1 MKRII
6 TFLVLLFG
14 VLSSLMA
21 HDAVVDGI
29 YYNLDTDNK
38 TAWVTFRGTSYSEYL
53 DEYSGNVEIPET
65 IVYKDELYSVIFIT
79 NDAFHFCKNLTS
91 VVIGNNVTSIKDW
104 AFSGCSA
111 LSSVTIGSAV
121 TSISDYAFNECRI
134 LDDIVIPE
142 NVTHIG
148 NYAFR
153 ECDKLSSINIPNS
166 GYNASFN
173 GIFYGC
179 ENLKE
184 VILPSKMTGIG
195 QYVFSG
201 CSALTS
207 ITLSENIKSIGSYAF
222 AGCTGITSVTLPKSV
237 NTIGA
242 NAFENC
248 TGLKTLQ
255 IGSGVTSIGEN
266 AFNGCSSLESVTS
279 YATTVPTVATS
290 SFENYNAYLYVP
302 CASKI
307 DYDLDATFGQ
317 FKYIE
322 CVTEEEGGDDNGN
335 DDTGGDDTSDDN
347 TNDDNTD
354 DTVTPTV
361 FDTTTDQGVAFV
373 VNPNSAN
380 PVYVPLTYSYNA
392 EYQTAQY
399 TGTYTVTDLD
409 FTAKIGGLTNF
420 DVINYGTNGQ
430 ALQTN
435 YSYNPT
441 RGASN
446 GFTITGD
453 YKVGDILNISATF
466 GSDWYVTLIVNVTK
480 TLEPTPND
488 ITLYYVNSD
497 KWAAVNGY
505 VWPTGGAGLLDWPGA
520 PATKTDQTVDGYD
533 VYSYTFDATKADN
546 IIFNNGSGGDG
557 NQTSDLAVD
566 ASKPYYYNGVWY
578 ASLTFDDEGGDD
590 AGEEGGSEGGDDSG
604 DVIVGEK
611 ADMYLVGQFSSWAF
625 STNYQFTQIDEDDF
639 VLEFAQG
646 SELQLEGQFK
656 IASNGWSGSYDFGGN
671 HSVDIDTDYV
681 LTVKGANL
689 NTAKVITVSKIAF
702 NTTTATIRFSG
713 VSTAKVFDVTK
724 DYGLYLNA
732 DYTDNP
738 FTFKGNGV
746 YEASYTFAENSSY
759 QFNVGDANYSSIELG
774 AINLSDVIAFGTP
787 YQLGETNYRLL
798 TPVCEAGTELLFTL
812 TITSDW
818 TATILV
824 TQKTTDE
831 GGDDT
836 PVDVDYIYII
846 NTPTMGLEKITK
858 YYSNTQRT
866 GSAKQP
872 VVISEKVAGYDVY
885 RFEIDADATGIKWFT
900 PDCSSELGC
909 AAFGVSQFERT
920 TPYYANRIWYE
931 SLEAANTWFVQFSG
945 CDYVG
950 CYPIREVQSGIYELK
965 LEKITQSC
973 SYRYVAGD
981 CGNEVRAITKSD
993 DPYDYFDLE
1002 IPNDGGTYT
1011 ATLTLNT
1018 NNWTQSLSVVKEGG
1032 EEGGEEGGD
1041 DTGDVEIGE
1050 PANLYII
1057 GALTGWNADATW
1069 QFSTA
1074 DDEYFVLS
1082 FPKGQEQELSGQFK
1096 VASSNW
1102 SPYNYGAPLDLGS
1115 VEAGKEYV
1123 LEYNVATNLSIANI
1137 IKVSKIE
1144 FTLSTQTLKITGDT
1158 EEKVFDTT
1166 SDYSF
1171 YLYADYKDY
1180 PFTFKGN
1187 GVYEYDYTGV
1197 GPSSTIGDY
1206 QYKTVEWGR
1215 NSTGNEVTLGE
1226 LYQLGLSNHPISFP
1240 DATTGQ
1246 TLTIVLTVSS
1256 DWSATIL
1263 VKDKSSEEGGEEGG
1277 DDPIVPE
1284 TPAYVVRG
1292 NGGSDATGIWCGGIE
1307 WTADDS
1313 PVNNMADADKDGI
1326 YEVTYKNVPA
1336 GTWNFKVVGA
1346 TEGWMGSDFLDTE
1359 NSSAGYTTAP
1369 YDGNIGFTLNAP
1381 ADVTIQ
1387 FNTLT
1392 GKIIATTPSGSFG
1405 TIQIDHFHITL
1416 GSDDVCLDEYEFTA
1430 ANNYKFTFTED
1441 IVVDPA
1447 YGYTDVYYR
1456 IIGNCNYAV
1465 YEKHVGVNIA
1475 ESGTYTLT
1483 VQFNGDYDNPEFTV
1497 TAVKQGG
1504 SDQPV
1509 VPDPVISAI
1518 VVPTFPQVE
1527 VGKTAT
1533 ATLTYT
1539 LENATKAT
1547 ATVDAP
1553 FYILSQSV
1561 NNGVGNVEILFMPET
1576 SGTYNGTLIITSG
1589 KTTQSAAI
1597 SAVAVDPIP
1606 EVEASIK
1613 DLQVPAFA
1621 NTYVN
1626 EASAVVATYTLENAT
1641 EATASISGTGA
1652 GSFYIIQQG
1661 VTDNAG
1667 TVRIVFMP
1675 QTSGKH
1681 NATLTITS
1689 GKVSQSIDFSAT
1701 AMEYVP
1707 EPEVA
1712 ISNVVVPVFATVEQ
1726 GRTANVTATFTLE
1739 NATEFDA
1746 TLSGEGADAFIITN
1760 KTLNNTQGSVKIV
1773 FIPSTAGTYQA
1784 TLTLSAGKASHS
1796 VNFSAVATAP
1806 KPVVSITDI
1815 NVPTFEEI
1823 YVNAF
1828 SAVTVT
1834 YTLVNATNATATME
1848 KEDAFYVQN
1857 NKVTNGKGVAQV
1869 IFYPATAGV
1878 HHDVLII
1885 EADGVS
1891 VRVDLSAVAKVENPT
1906 EPDAPISI
1914 SNLQV
1919 PAFESITAKQTTT
1932 VIASY
1937 VLTGTTQATATI
1949 SGNSAFSIVSQSV
1962 SEGVGR
1968 VEIEFAPT
1976 KAGKCDATLTVT
1988 AEGTTESIDFSATA
2002 LPAPAITNLNV
2013 PAFEDVYVGDTRS
2026 VLATYTIENAT
2037 EATATLLGDAAF
2049 TISNQSVYN
2058 GSGIAR
2064 IDFAPTA
2071 EGTYNAVLVITS
2083 GVTQTTI
2090 SFSATAVA
2098 EPAPEPEVVIS
2109 NLVVP
2114 AFDEVYAGESVLVM
2128 ATYTLEN
2135 ATEATATLSG
2145 DEAFSIVRSLI
2156 GSVLIQFAPT
2166 EAGTYSAT
2174 LTIASGKVSESINF
2188 SATAMDKE
2196 DTELLPVISNLVVP
2210 AFAELYEGETVLVMA
2225 TYTLENATEAT
2236 ATLSGDEEFSIVR
2249 SLKGSVLIQFAPTE
2263 AGTYSGTLTIT
2274 SGKVSESID
2283 FTAIA
2288 AELDQ
2293 PVNPGDPEK
2302 PEDPDTPVVPDP
2314 LPEYPVRGYMY
2325 VVNTP
2330 DAHLERM
2337 VKYKPVSIDKVDY
2350 FLAPEKT
2357 GQKIY
2362 GYDIYKFEVRD
2373 EEMIDLWEYPNA
2385 QYTSWHIDVNVDLS
2399 ATPYLAN
2406 GVWYASIEEMMT
2418 WYVRYIPQWDDEASE
2433 KMIVESPNVYVATF
2447 DAFAE
2452 SDDNDKY
2459 YYCLGNVEDPILE
2472 VGVSEYG
2479 VIQNYLQIPQG
2490 FKAMI
2495 YLDDTNWETAWNTY
2509 YKLVPPGDGWDK
2521 QYVDLGLTSGLCWAT
2536 QNIGA
2541 TEPQEEGT
2549 HFAWGE
2555 VEPKEDYSYNTYRWA
2570 NLLKNNEYIKYVTDD
2585 WYGLIDFRTTLEPDD
2600 DAANVALEGK
2610 WHIPTQAD
2618 VEELL
2623 RECTTEFGSYYGVN
2637 GYFVTG
2643 PNGNAIFLPAV
2654 GIKEGTGYEAST
2666 RGGDYWTSS
2675 LYENNQGYAV
2685 TLSFSLT
2692 YIDIDDMKR
2701 TTGLAIRPVIH
2712 KDYVGVEE
2720 VQSINVYAK
2729 DNTIYCEEPF
2739 EIYNVTGLN
2748 VTHLNGYLE
2757 GVYVVKTEKGNR
2769 LISVW

>member
-38 TAWVTFRGTSYSEYL
+38 TAAVTFRGTSYSEYS
-53 DEYSGNVEIPET
+53 DEYSGNVDIPET
-65 IVYKDELYSVIFIT
+65 IVYKDELYSVIYI
-79 NDAFHFCKNLTS
+79 NSYAFCVCKNLTS
-91 VVIGNNVTSIKDW
+91 VVIGNNVTGINTW

-121 TSISDYAFNECRI
+121 TSIGDYAFNECRI

-248 TGLKTLQ
+248 TGLKTLE

-335 DDTGGDDTSDDN
+335 DDTGGDDT
-347 TNDDNTD
+347 
-354 DTVTPTV
+354 
-361 FDTTTDQGVAFV
+361 
-373 VNPNSAN
+373 
-380 PVYVPLTYSYNA
+380 
-392 EYQTAQY
+392 
-399 TGTYTVTDLD
+399 
-409 FTAKIGGLTNF
+409 
-420 DVINYGTNGQ
+420 
-430 ALQTN
+430 
-435 YSYNPT
+435 
-441 RGASN
+441 
-446 GFTITGD
+446 
-453 YKVGDILNISATF
+453 
-466 GSDWYVTLIVNVTK
+466 
-480 TLEPTPND
+480 
-488 ITLYYVNSD
+488 
-497 KWAAVNGY
+497 
-505 VWPTGGAGLLDWPGA
+505 
-520 PATKTDQTVDGYD
+520 
-533 VYSYTFDATKADN
+533 
-546 IIFNNGSGGDG
+546 
-557 NQTSDLAVD
+557 
-566 ASKPYYYNGVWY
+566 
-578 ASLTFDDEGGDD
+578 
-590 AGEEGGSEGGDDSG
+590 G
-604 DVIVGEK
+604 DVVVGEK
-611 ADMYLVGQFSSWAF
+611 ADMYLVGQFSSWVF

-681 LTVKGANL
+681 LTAKGANL

-787 YQLGETNYRLL
+787 YQMGETNYRLL

-831 GGDDT
+831 GGDDDDDT
-836 PVDVDYIYII
+836 D
-846 NTPTMGLEKITK
+846 TPTVFDTTTDQGVAFVVNPNSANPVFVPLT
-858 YYSNTQRT
+858 YSYNAEFQTAQYT
-866 GSAKQP
+866 GSYTVTDLDFTAKIGGLTNLD
-872 VVISEKVAGYDVY
+872 VINFGTNGQAVEAKYFYIPTRGASDGFTITGDYKVGDILNISATFGSDWYVTLIVNVTKTLEPTPNDITLYYVNSNEWAAVNGYVWPTGGAGLLDWPGAPATKTDQTVDGYDVY
-885 RFEIDADATGIKWFT
+885 SYTFDATKADNIIFNNGSGGDGNQTSDLAVDASKPYFY
-900 PDCSSELGC
+900 D
-909 AAFGVSQFERT
+909 GV
-920 TPYYANRIWYE
+920 WYE
-931 SLEAANTWFVQFSG
+931 
-945 CDYVG
+945 
-950 CYPIREVQSGIYELK
+950 
-965 LEKITQSC
+965 
-973 SYRYVAGD
+973 
-981 CGNEVRAITKSD
+981 
-993 DPYDYFDLE
+993 
-1002 IPNDGGTYT
+1002 
-1011 ATLTLNT
+1011 TLTFDA
-1018 NNWTQSLSVVKEGG
+1018 EGG
-1032 EEGGEEGGD
+1032 GEGGNEGGEEGGD

-1102 SPYNYGAPLDLGS
+1102 SPYNFGAPKDLGS

-1123 LEYNVATNLSIANI
+1123 LEYNVVTNLSIANI

-1166 SDYSF
+1166 SDYGF

-1187 GVYEYDYTGV
+1187 GVYEYDYTSEV
-1197 GPSSTIGDY
+1197 PSSTIGDY

-1263 VKDKSSEEGGEEGG
+1263 VKEKSSEEGGEEGG

-1336 GTWNFKVVGA
+1336 GTWNFKVVGT

-1359 NSSAGYTTAP
+1359 NSSAGCTTAP

-1405 TIQIDHFHITL
+1405 TVQIDHFHITL

-1447 YGYTDVYYR
+1447 YGYTNVYYR

-1475 ESGTYTLT
+1475 ESGTYTVT

-1576 SGTYNGTLIITSG
+1576 SGTYNGTLTITSG

-1641 EATASISGTGA
+1641 EATASISDTGA

-1689 GKVSQSIDFSAT
+1689 GKVSQSIDFSAI

-1726 GRTANVTATFTLE
+1726 GSTANVTATFTLE

-1784 TLTLSAGKASHS
+1784 TLTLSAGKVSHS

-1823 YVNAF
+1823 YVNDF

-1857 NKVTNGKGVAQV
+1857 NKVTNGKGVAQI

-2145 DEAFSIVRSLI
+2145 DEEFSIVRSLK

-2293 PVNPGDPEK
+2293 PVNPEDPEK

-2373 EEMIDLWEYPNA
+2373 KEQIDLWDYPNA
-2385 QYTSWHIDVNVDLS
+2385 QYTDWHIDVNVDLS

-2406 GVWYASIEEMMT
+2406 GVWYASIEEMMQ

-2433 KMIVESPNVYVATF
+2433 KMTVESPGVYVATF

-2459 YYCLGNVEDPILE
+2459 YYCLGNVEDPILK
-2472 VGVSEYG
+2472 VGVNEYG
-2479 VIQNYLQIPQG
+2479 TIQNQLQIPQG

-2555 VEPKEDYSYNTYRWA
+2555 VEPKEDYSYNTYKWA

-2654 GIKEGTGYEAST
+2654 GIKDGTGYEAST

-2701 TTGLAIRPVIH
+2701 TKGLAIRPVIH

>member
-1 MKRII
+1 M
-6 TFLVLLFG
+6 V
-14 VLSSLMA
+14 S
-21 HDAVVDGI
+21 
-29 YYNLDTDNK
+29 
-38 TAWVTFRGTSYSEYL
+38 
-53 DEYSGNVEIPET
+53 
-65 IVYKDELYSVIFIT
+65 
-79 NDAFHFCKNLTS
+79 
-91 VVIGNNVTSIKDW
+91 
-104 AFSGCSA
+104 
-111 LSSVTIGSAV
+111 
-121 TSISDYAFNECRI
+121 
-134 LDDIVIPE
+134 
-142 NVTHIG
+142 
-148 NYAFR
+148 
-153 ECDKLSSINIPNS
+153 NIPNS

-399 TGTYTVTDLD
+399 TGTYTITELD
-409 FTAKIGGLTNF
+409 FTAKIGGLTSF

-435 YSYNPT
+435 YLYNPT

-566 ASKPYYYNGVWY
+566 ASKPYFYDGVWY
-578 ASLTFDDEGGDD
+578 ETLTFDAEGGDEGG
-590 AGEEGGSEGGDDSG
+590 
-604 DVIVGEK
+604 
-611 ADMYLVGQFSSWAF
+611 
-625 STNYQFTQIDEDDF
+625 N
-639 VLEFAQG
+639 
-646 SELQLEGQFK
+646 
-656 IASNGWSGSYDFGGN
+656 
-671 HSVDIDTDYV
+671 
-681 LTVKGANL
+681 
-689 NTAKVITVSKIAF
+689 
-702 NTTTATIRFSG
+702 
-713 VSTAKVFDVTK
+713 
-724 DYGLYLNA
+724 
-732 DYTDNP
+732 
-738 FTFKGNGV
+738 
-746 YEASYTFAENSSY
+746 
-759 QFNVGDANYSSIELG
+759 
-774 AINLSDVIAFGTP
+774 
-787 YQLGETNYRLL
+787 
-798 TPVCEAGTELLFTL
+798 
-812 TITSDW
+812 
-818 TATILV
+818 
-824 TQKTTDE
+824 
-831 GGDDT
+831 
-836 PVDVDYIYII
+836 
-846 NTPTMGLEKITK
+846 
-858 YYSNTQRT
+858 
-866 GSAKQP
+866 
-872 VVISEKVAGYDVY
+872 
-885 RFEIDADATGIKWFT
+885 
-900 PDCSSELGC
+900 
-909 AAFGVSQFERT
+909 
-920 TPYYANRIWYE
+920 
-931 SLEAANTWFVQFSG
+931 
-945 CDYVG
+945 
-950 CYPIREVQSGIYELK
+950 
-965 LEKITQSC
+965 
-973 SYRYVAGD
+973 
-981 CGNEVRAITKSD
+981 
-993 DPYDYFDLE
+993 
-1002 IPNDGGTYT
+1002 
-1011 ATLTLNT
+1011 
-1018 NNWTQSLSVVKEGG
+1018 
-1032 EEGGEEGGD
+1032 
-1041 DTGDVEIGE
+1041 
-1050 PANLYII
+1050 
-1057 GALTGWNADATW
+1057 
-1069 QFSTA
+1069 
-1074 DDEYFVLS
+1074 
-1082 FPKGQEQELSGQFK
+1082 
-1096 VASSNW
+1096 
-1102 SPYNYGAPLDLGS
+1102 
-1115 VEAGKEYV
+1115 
-1123 LEYNVATNLSIANI
+1123 
-1137 IKVSKIE
+1137 
-1144 FTLSTQTLKITGDT
+1144 
-1158 EEKVFDTT
+1158 
-1166 SDYSF
+1166 
-1171 YLYADYKDY
+1171 
-1180 PFTFKGN
+1180 
-1187 GVYEYDYTGV
+1187 
-1197 GPSSTIGDY
+1197 
-1206 QYKTVEWGR
+1206 
-1215 NSTGNEVTLGE
+1215 
-1226 LYQLGLSNHPISFP
+1226 
-1240 DATTGQ
+1240 
-1246 TLTIVLTVSS
+1246 
-1256 DWSATIL
+1256 
-1263 VKDKSSEEGGEEGG
+1263 EGGEEGG

-1313 PVNNMADADKDGI
+1313 PVNNMTDADKDGI

-1336 GTWNFKVVGA
+1336 GTWNFKVVGT
-1346 TEGWMGSDFLDTE
+1346 TEGWMGSDYLDTK
-1359 NSSAGYTTAP
+1359 NSSAGCTTAP

-1381 ADVTIQ
+1381 TDVTIQ

-1405 TIQIDHFHITL
+1405 TVQIDHFHITL

-1576 SGTYNGTLIITSG
+1576 SGTYNGTLTITSG

-1689 GKVSQSIDFSAT
+1689 GKVSQSIDFSAI

-1726 GRTANVTATFTLE
+1726 GRTSNVTATFTLE

-1760 KTLNNTQGSVKIV
+1760 KTLNNTQGSVKIA

-1988 AEGTTESIDFSATA
+1988 AEGTTESIEFSATA

-2145 DEAFSIVRSLI
+2145 DE
-2156 GSVLIQFAPT
+2156 
-2166 EAGTYSAT
+2166 
-2174 LTIASGKVSESINF
+2174 
-2188 SATAMDKE
+2188 
-2196 DTELLPVISNLVVP
+2196 
-2210 AFAELYEGETVLVMA
+2210 
-2225 TYTLENATEAT
+2225 
-2236 ATLSGDEEFSIVR
+2236 EFSIVR

-2293 PVNPGDPEK
+2293 PVNPEDPEK

-2459 YYCLGNVEDPILE
+2459 YYCLGNVEDPILK
-2472 VGVSEYG
+2472 VGVNEYG
-2479 VIQNYLQIPQG
+2479 TIQNQLQIPQG

-2654 GIKEGTGYEAST
+2654 GIKDGTGYEAST

-2701 TTGLAIRPVIH
+2701 TKGLAIRPVIH

>member
-399 TGTYTVTDLD
+399 TGTYTITELD
-409 FTAKIGGLTNF
+409 FTAKIGGLTSF

-435 YSYNPT
+435 YLYNPT

-520 PATKTDQTVDGYD
+520 PATKTDQTVGGYD

-566 ASKPYYYNGVWY
+566 ASKPYFYDGVWY
-578 ASLTFDDEGGDD
+578 ETLTFDAEGGDEGGNEGGNEGGEEGGDD
-590 AGEEGGSEGGDDSG
+590 TG
-604 DVIVGEK
+604 DVVVGEK

-656 IASNGWSGSYDFGGN
+656 IASNGWIGSYDFGGN

-681 LTVKGANL
+681 LTAKGANL

-732 DYTDNP
+732 DYIDNP

-746 YEASYTFAENSSY
+746 YEASYTFAETSSY

-831 GGDDT
+831 GGDDDTDT
-836 PVDVDYIYII
+836 PAVFDTTTDQGVAFVV
-846 NTPTMGLEKITK
+846 NPNSANPVFVPLT
-858 YYSNTQRT
+858 YSYNAEFQTAQYT
-866 GSAKQP
+866 GSYTVTDLDFTAKIGGLTNFD
-872 VVISEKVAGYDVY
+872 VINYGTNGQAVEAKYFYIPTRGASDGFTITGDYKVGDILNISATFGSDWYVTLIVNVTKTLEPTPNDITLYYVNSDKWAAVNGYVWPTGGAGLLDWPGAPATKTDQTVGGYDVY
-885 RFEIDADATGIKWFT
+885 SYTFDATKADNIIFNNGSGGDGNQTSDLAVDASKPYFY
-900 PDCSSELGC
+900 D
-909 AAFGVSQFERT
+909 GV
-920 TPYYANRIWYE
+920 WYE
-931 SLEAANTWFVQFSG
+931 
-945 CDYVG
+945 
-950 CYPIREVQSGIYELK
+950 
-965 LEKITQSC
+965 
-973 SYRYVAGD
+973 
-981 CGNEVRAITKSD
+981 
-993 DPYDYFDLE
+993 
-1002 IPNDGGTYT
+1002 
-1011 ATLTLNT
+1011 TLTFDA
-1018 NNWTQSLSVVKEGG
+1018 
-1032 EEGGEEGGD
+1032 EGGD
-1041 DTGDVEIGE
+1041 EG
-1050 PANLYII
+1050 
-1057 GALTGWNADATW
+1057 
-1069 QFSTA
+1069 
-1074 DDEYFVLS
+1074 
-1082 FPKGQEQELSGQFK
+1082 
-1096 VASSNW
+1096 
-1102 SPYNYGAPLDLGS
+1102 
-1115 VEAGKEYV
+1115 
-1123 LEYNVATNLSIANI
+1123 
-1137 IKVSKIE
+1137 
-1144 FTLSTQTLKITGDT
+1144 
-1158 EEKVFDTT
+1158 
-1166 SDYSF
+1166 
-1171 YLYADYKDY
+1171 
-1180 PFTFKGN
+1180 GN
-1187 GVYEYDYTGV
+1187 
-1197 GPSSTIGDY
+1197 
-1206 QYKTVEWGR
+1206 
-1215 NSTGNEVTLGE
+1215 
-1226 LYQLGLSNHPISFP
+1226 
-1240 DATTGQ
+1240 
-1246 TLTIVLTVSS
+1246 
-1256 DWSATIL
+1256 
-1263 VKDKSSEEGGEEGG
+1263 EGGEEGG

-1313 PVNNMADADKDGI
+1313 PVNNMTDADKDGI

-1336 GTWNFKVVGA
+1336 GTWNFKVVGT
-1346 TEGWMGSDFLDTE
+1346 TEGWMGSDYLDTK
-1359 NSSAGYTTAP
+1359 NSSAGCTTAP

-1381 ADVTIQ
+1381 TDVTIQ

-1405 TIQIDHFHITL
+1405 TVQIDHFHITL

-1576 SGTYNGTLIITSG
+1576 SGTYNGTLTITSG

-1689 GKVSQSIDFSAT
+1689 GKVSQSIDFSAI

-1726 GRTANVTATFTLE
+1726 GRTSNVTATFTLE

-1760 KTLNNTQGSVKIV
+1760 KTLNNTQGSVKIA

-1988 AEGTTESIDFSATA
+1988 AEGTTESIEFSATA

-2145 DEAFSIVRSLI
+2145 DEEFSIVRSLK

-2293 PVNPGDPEK
+2293 PVNPEDPEK

-2459 YYCLGNVEDPILE
+2459 YYCLGNVEDPILK
-2472 VGVSEYG
+2472 VGVNEYG
-2479 VIQNYLQIPQG
+2479 TIQNQLQIPQG

-2654 GIKEGTGYEAST
+2654 GIKDGTGYEAST

-2701 TTGLAIRPVIH
+2701 TKGLAIRPVIH

>member
-1 MKRII
+1 MELVGVNEYKYTCKAEMEKGLKYYSIYDDYSNFTAKDI
-6 TFLVLLFG
+6 LFQIPETWLYEFTFTYN
-14 VLSSLMA
+14 
-21 HDAVVDGI
+21 AVTQKYACDVKKSYDFDPI
-29 YYNLDTDNK
+29 Y
-38 TAWVTFRGTSYSEYL
+38 FRGTVNEWGVDEKYKLTSTDGDYYVATYAAGKEVELGDPEGGTAKFKIGSGNDNWRPINFGYSKSQYEYLTAGTPCILASGGSDVSIVGSLKASKIEFTKSTGTLLVTAVQAESEY
-53 DEYSGNVEIPET
+53 T
-65 IVYKDELYSVIFIT
+65 TVY
-79 NDAFHFCKNLTS
+79 
-91 VVIGNNVTSIKDW
+91 VV
-104 AFSGCSA
+104 
-111 LSSVTIGSAV
+111 
-121 TSISDYAFNECRI
+121 NENR
-134 LDDIVIPE
+134 LQ
-142 NVTHIG
+142 
-148 NYAFR
+148 
-153 ECDKLSSINIPNS
+153 NI
-166 GYNASFN
+166 
-173 GIFYGC
+173 
-179 ENLKE
+179 
-184 VILPSKMTGIG
+184 
-195 QYVFSG
+195 
-201 CSALTS
+201 
-207 ITLSENIKSIGSYAF
+207 YAF
-222 AGCTGITSVTLPKSV
+222 ARPINSTDYDDVEVEKLPKTYQGYEVYSY
-237 NTIGA
+237 T
-242 NAFENC
+242 F
-248 TGLKTLQ
+248 K
-255 IGSGVTSIGEN
+255 SIYDQLMI
-266 AFNGCSSLESVTS
+266 NG
-279 YATTVPTVATS
+279 
-290 SFENYNAYLYVP
+290 
-302 CASKI
+302 
-307 DYDLDATFGQ
+307 
-317 FKYIE
+317 
-322 CVTEEEGGDDNGN
+322 
-335 DDTGGDDTSDDN
+335 TGGDDIYYFTVNKVKPYYYGGVWYETLDMEDAKPTYIYLVNTSGMDLEKITKYYSNLDRTGQVKQPVLISEKVAGYDVYRFEVDAVATGIVWYTPDYSPEIGYPFDVEESEKLTPYYAN
-347 TNDDNTD
+347 GVWYESLADIKIDPKPEG
-354 DTVTPTV
+354 PTV

-392 EYQTAQY
+392 EFQAAQY
-399 TGTYTVTDLD
+399 KGTYTVTELD
-409 FTAKIGGLTNF
+409 FTAKIGGLTNL
-420 DVINYGTNGQ
+420 DVINFGTNGQ
-430 ALQTN
+430 ALQSN
-435 YSYNPT
+435 YLYSPT

-488 ITLYYVNSD
+488 ITLYYVNSN

-566 ASKPYYYNGVWY
+566 ASKPYFYDGVWY
-578 ASLTFDDEGGDD
+578 ETLTFDAAGGDQGGNEGGEEGGDD
-590 AGEEGGSEGGDDSG
+590 TGDVEIGEPANLYIIGALTGWNADATWQFSTADDEYFVLSFPKGQEQELSGQFKVASSNWSPYNFGAPKDLASVEAGKEYVLEYNVVTNLSIANIIKVSKIEFTLSTQTLKITGATEEKIFDTTSDYGFYLYADYKDYQFTFKGNGVYEYDYTGVGPSSTIGDYQYKTVEWGRNSTGNEVTLGELYQLGLSNHPISFPDAATGQTLTIVLTVSSDWSATILVKEKSSEEGGEEGGDDTG
-604 DVIVGEK
+604 DVVVGEK
-611 ADMYLVGQFSSWAF
+611 ADMYLVGQFSSWSF

-656 IASNGWSGSYDFGGN
+656 IASNGWSGIYDFGGN

-759 QFNVGDANYSSIELG
+759 LFNVGDANYSSIELG
-774 AINLSDVIAFGTP
+774 AIKLSDVIAFGTP
-787 YQLGETNYRLL
+787 YQMGETNYRFL

-818 TATILV
+818 TATLLV

-831 GGDDT
+831 GGDDDDT
-836 PVDVDYIYII
+836 D
-846 NTPTMGLEKITK
+846 TPT
-858 YYSNTQRT
+858 
-866 GSAKQP
+866 
-872 VVISEKVAGYDVY
+872 
-885 RFEIDADATGIKWFT
+885 
-900 PDCSSELGC
+900 
-909 AAFGVSQFERT
+909 
-920 TPYYANRIWYE
+920 
-931 SLEAANTWFVQFSG
+931 
-945 CDYVG
+945 
-950 CYPIREVQSGIYELK
+950 
-965 LEKITQSC
+965 
-973 SYRYVAGD
+973 
-981 CGNEVRAITKSD
+981 
-993 DPYDYFDLE
+993 
-1002 IPNDGGTYT
+1002 
-1011 ATLTLNT
+1011 
-1018 NNWTQSLSVVKEGG
+1018 
-1032 EEGGEEGGD
+1032 
-1041 DTGDVEIGE
+1041 
-1050 PANLYII
+1050 
-1057 GALTGWNADATW
+1057 
-1069 QFSTA
+1069 
-1074 DDEYFVLS
+1074 
-1082 FPKGQEQELSGQFK
+1082 
-1096 VASSNW
+1096 
-1102 SPYNYGAPLDLGS
+1102 
-1115 VEAGKEYV
+1115 
-1123 LEYNVATNLSIANI
+1123 
-1137 IKVSKIE
+1137 
-1144 FTLSTQTLKITGDT
+1144 
-1158 EEKVFDTT
+1158 VFDTT
-1166 SDYSF
+1166 TDQGVAFVVNPNSANPVFVPLTYSYNAEFQTAQYTGSYTVTDLDFTAKIGGLTNFDVINYGTNGQAVEAKSF
-1171 YLYADYKDY
+1171 YIPTRGASDGFTITGDYK
-1180 PFTFKGN
+1180 
-1187 GVYEYDYTGV
+1187 V
-1197 GPSSTIGDY
+1197 GD
-1206 QYKTVEWGR
+1206 V
-1215 NSTGNEVTLGE
+1215 
-1226 LYQLGLSNHPISFP
+1226 
-1240 DATTGQ
+1240 
-1246 TLTIVLTVSS
+1246 LTIFVVISS
-1256 DWSATIL
+1256 DWYATL
-1263 VKDKSSEEGGEEGG
+1263 NVNVTQ
-1277 DDPIVPE
+1277 VPDIPV
-1284 TPAYVVRG
+1284 TPTSTYYVAG
-1292 NGGSDATGIWCGGIE
+1292 NGGGDATGVWCNGIE
-1307 WTADDS
+1307 WASAGAETA
-1313 PVNNMADADKDGI
+1313 NNMTDADADGI
-1326 YEVTYKNVPA
+1326 YEITFNQVPA
-1336 GTWNFKVVGA
+1336 GTWNFKVVGT
-1346 TEGWMGSDFLDTE
+1346 TEGWMGSDFLDTK
-1359 NSSAGYTTAP
+1359 NSSAGCTTAP

-1405 TIQIDHFHITL
+1405 TVQIDHFHITL

-1447 YGYTDVYYR
+1447 YGYTNVYYR

-1475 ESGTYTLT
+1475 ENGTYTLT

-1509 VPDPVISAI
+1509 VPEPVISAI

-1576 SGTYNGTLIITSG
+1576 SGTYNGTLTITSG

-1689 GKVSQSIDFSAT
+1689 GKVSQSIDFSAI

-1726 GRTANVTATFTLE
+1726 GRTSNVTATFTLE

-1823 YVNAF
+1823 YVNDF

-1834 YTLVNATNATATME
+1834 YTLVNATNATANVE

-2145 DEAFSIVRSLI
+2145 DEEFSIVRSLK

-2293 PVNPGDPEK
+2293 PVNPEDPEK

-2406 GVWYASIEEMMT
+2406 DVWYASIEEMMQ

-2459 YYCLGNVEDPILE
+2459 YYCLGNVEAPILK
-2472 VGVSEYG
+2472 VGVNEYG
-2479 VIQNYLQIPQG
+2479 TIQNQLQIPQG

-2654 GIKEGTGYEAST
+2654 GIKEGTDYEASS